1 MQYLINKKRMKAK
14 AHIWDAESQDT
25 VCRMYSTD
33 GLLPDNYI
41 QTDHLYGKTLCKIC
55 KGMHSHKK
63 EMIRL
68 VNKIEIDKQN
78 STAVPTALI
87 NDNNLSWSA
96 KGVAITL
103 YIHCDSYGLFD
114 VAHIRDLRF
123 QNSQE
128 INQGLHELSSKLYIV
143 PVDESETIY
152 RLTLAPNQ

>member
-1 MQYLINKKRMKAK
+1 MEYLINKKRIKAK
-14 AHIWDAESQDT
+14 AHIWDAENQDT

-41 QTDHLYGKTLCKIC
+41 QSDHLYGKTLCKIC
-55 KGMHSHKK
+55 KGMYSHKK
-63 EMIRL
+63 EVNRL

-96 KGVAITL
+96 KGVAMTL
-103 YIHCDSYGLFD
+103 YFHCDSHGLFD
-114 VAHIRDLRF
+114 VARIRDLRF

-128 INQGLHELSSKLYIV
+128 INQGLHELLNKNYIA
-143 PVDESETIY
+143 PIDESETVY
-152 RLTLAPNQ
+152 RLTLTTSQ